1 MFCQKALAKISR
13 TLTRCKTRPVL
24 GSLQGVLRSLWQVTR
39 ASSTQGTLHELKSRG
54 LVEMSGRDTVDF
66 LQGIVTSD
74 VTSLGG
80 DVAAQYS
87 MMLNVQGRVLYDLM
101 LYLHP
106 DSAVHGQSDQTRLL
120 LECDSSVQD
129 EMLKVIRR
137 YKIRK
142 KVNIRPVDEE
152 WRLFA
157 LVTDIDESGVTVGV
171 PDPRVP
177 IFGRRIL
184 HPADKPDLEVEGM
197 ELESEEEYHQRRYMW
212 GIPEGVL
219 DLPPGNC
226 FPLESNLVFHQG
238 VSFQKGCYIGQ
249 ELTARTHHT
258 GVTRKRLMPLVLDRD
273 GASIETGT
281 NITRDDGKNVGKFR
295 NSVGKYGLGLI
306 RMADVKGQISIANKS
321 GEGVPVITNPPLWW
335 PQDVQIQWKTD
346 RGK

>member
-1 MFCQKALAKISR
+1 MFCQRALAKISR
-13 TLTRCKTRPVL
+13 SLTRCTTRPAL
-24 GSLQGVLRSLWQVTR
+24 GSLQGVLRSLWQVSR
-39 ASSTQGTLHELKSRG
+39 ASSTQGTLHELKTRG
-54 LVEMSGRDTVDF
+54 LVELSGRDTVDF
-66 LQGIVTSD
+66 LQGLVTSD
-74 VTSLGG
+74 VAALEG
-80 DVAAQYS
+80 DVTSQYS
-87 MMLNVQGRVLYDLM
+87 MMLNVQGRVLYDLL
-101 LYLHP
+101 LYRHP
-106 DSAVHGQSDQTRLL
+106 DSAMSGQSDQPRLL
-120 LECDSSVQD
+120 LECDRTVLD
-129 EMLKVIRR
+129 EMLKVIRK

-157 LVTDIDESGVTVGV
+157 VVMDVEQRGVTVGV

-177 IFGRRIL
+177 TFGRRVL

-197 ELESEEEYHQRRYMW
+197 ELESETEYHRRRYMW
-212 GIPEGVL
+212 GISEGVS

-238 VSFQKGCYIGQ
+238 VSFQKGCYVGQ

-258 GVTRKRLMPLVLDRD
+258 GVTRKRLMPLVFDRD
-273 GASIETGT
+273 GAPIETGT

-306 RMADVKGQISIANKS
+306 RMADVKGQLSVANTG
-321 GEGVPVITNPPLWW
+321 GEAVPVITNPPLWW
-335 PQDVQIQWKTD
+335 PHEAQIQWKTE